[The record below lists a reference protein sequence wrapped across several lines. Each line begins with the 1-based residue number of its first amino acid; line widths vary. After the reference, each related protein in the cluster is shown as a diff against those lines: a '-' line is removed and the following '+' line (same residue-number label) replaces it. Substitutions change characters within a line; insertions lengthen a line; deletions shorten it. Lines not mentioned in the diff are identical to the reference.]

1 MTPDAQIGLGH
12 GHDIGGML
20 ARADLAMNVASRCKS
35 ITGRHSDI
43 RCTATTGIRNR
54 HPAVLL
60 ARAWRGVLP
69 SACASSVVAPW
80 TVMDCRFPVHELVR
94 LHGGTRLEGMIRIKC
109 SD

>member
-60 ARAWRGVLP
+60 ARAWRGVL
-69 SACASSVVAPW
+69 AECMRIFGGRA
-80 TVMDCRFPVHELVR
+80 MDSNGLQVSGARAGEAAWGHPV
-94 LHGGTRLEGMIRIKC
+94 GGY
-109 SD
+109 D